1 MYGLTDNEL
10 EKLCNLFRKHEE
22 IEQAVKNAEQFAE
35 EDKKRR
41 EEVETK
47 NEAENLCYAVEK
59 LINENGDKIDSTDK
73 DNLNAK
79 IKSLKDAI
87 SANNMD
93 TIKSGKED
101 LQKAMYEVSAKLY
114 QNAAPNQTAD
124 AAENQNNNTNTTQNG
139 ENVYEADFKDVDNNK

>member
-1 MYGLTDNEL
+1 MS
-10 EKLCNLFRKHEE
+10 KEE

-35 EDKKRR
+35 EDKKHR

-59 LINENGDKIDSTDK
+59 LINENGDKIDNADK

-79 IKSLKDAI
+79 VKSLKEAI

-93 TIKSGKED
+93 TINSGKED
-101 LQKAMYEVSAKLY
+101 LQKTMYEVSAKLY
-114 QNAAPNQTAD
+114 QNVAPNQAAG
-124 AAENQNNNTNTTQNG
+124 AAESQNSNVNGAAGNAQGG